1 MILTHPAVW
10 LLLVFACVA
19 DDSGIGARLPSRPGP
34 LSERQFFEG
43 LLLQYHRRSFE
54 AHQAGNA
61 DVDPFRP
68 GEPVNAR
75 DAQHR
80 RSIPEPVLTAVDFY
94 FERVERPDWGSARLY
109 RVNSASLRRPLWI
122 VWVRTDGDDGWVEL
136 FDASGL
142 PVGAGRTF
150 LELVAWGQTDEIRA
164 WVATSG
170 YPESLKDRA
179 SRTLWAKPPH

>member
-1 MILTHPAVW
+1 MIQTHPITW
-10 LLLVFACVA
+10 LLLVFACAV
-19 DDSGIGARLPSRPGP
+19 DGSGIGTRPSGRPAP
-34 LSERQFFEG
+34 QTERQFFEN

-61 DVDPFRP
+61 EVDPFRP
-68 GEPVNAR
+68 GMPVDAR
-75 DAQHR
+75 DSQGR
-80 RSIPEPVLTAVDFY
+80 LSIPEPVLTAVDFY
-94 FERVERPDWGSARLY
+94 FEHVERPDWGSARLY
-109 RVNSASLRRPLWI
+109 RVNSASLPRPLWI

-142 PVGAGRTF
+142 PVGVGRTY
-150 LELVAWGQTDEIRA
+150 LELVAWGQADEIRA

-179 SRTLWAKPPH
+179 SRTLWSKRPQ